1 MKKIFAFVLMA
12 VLVLSLSA
20 AAFAAP
26 ATYNVGVCQLV
37 QHPALDAATQ
47 GFQDALKEKLG
58 EDAVKFSVQNASG
71 DSATCAVICNQ
82 FVSDEVDLILA
93 NATPALLAAQS
104 ATNKIPILGTSVTDY
119 ASALDIDDWNGA
131 TGTNISGTSDGVP
144 AQAQAELLQQVFA
157 DAKNVGLLYCSGE
170 PNSKFQ
176 ADEIRPILEEMGY
189 KVKDYT
195 FADSNDV
202 AQVAANACDDSDV
215 LYIPTDNT
223 AASNAELINNICLE
237 KKVPVVA
244 GEEGLCAGCGC
255 VTLSI
260 SYYDLG
266 VVTGEMAAEILANGA
281 DISTM
286 EIEYA
291 PFTGKYNAVN
301 CELLG
306 VEIPEGFEAI
316 EAAE

>member
-1 MKKIFAFVLMA
+1 M
-12 VLVLSLSA
+12 
-20 AAFAAP
+20 
-26 ATYNVGVCQLV
+26 
-37 QHPALDAATQ
+37 
-47 GFQDALKEKLG
+47 
-58 EDAVKFSVQNASG
+58 
-71 DSATCAVICNQ
+71 
-82 FVSDEVDLILA
+82 
-93 NATPALLAAQS
+93 
-104 ATNKIPILGTSVTDY
+104 TDY

-202 AQVAANACDDSDV
+202 AQVAANACDDCDV

-223 AASNAELINNICLE
+223 AASNAELINNVCLE

-244 GEEGLCAGCGC
+244 GEENLCAGCGC

-260 SYYDLG
+260 SSYDLG

-286 EIEYA
+286 EIQYA

>member
-1 MKKIFAFVLMA
+1 
-12 VLVLSLSA
+12 
-20 AAFAAP
+20 
-26 ATYNVGVCQLV
+26 
-37 QHPALDAATQ
+37 
-47 GFQDALKEKLG
+47 
-58 EDAVKFSVQNASG
+58 
-71 DSATCAVICNQ
+71 
-82 FVSDEVDLILA
+82 
-93 NATPALLAAQS
+93 
-104 ATNKIPILGTSVTDY
+104 
-119 ASALDIDDWNGA
+119 
-131 TGTNISGTSDGVP
+131 
-144 AQAQAELLQQVFA
+144 
-157 DAKNVGLLYCSGE
+157 
-170 PNSKFQ
+170 
-176 ADEIRPILEEMGY
+176 MGY

-202 AQVAANACDDSDV
+202 AQVSANACDDCDV

-223 AASNAELINNICLE
+223 AASNAELINNVCLE

-244 GEEGLCAGCGC
+244 GEENLCAGCGC

-281 DISTM
+281 DVSTM
-286 EIEYA
+286 EIKYA